1 MRTDYITPE
10 LMYRLLGDM
19 TEQNRLVLRFCLE
32 TGLRVS
38 DVVEM
43 PYTALHGTTVH
54 YIAKK
59 TKKNGTCKISHEL
72 FKDLLRQTDG
82 TWLFPSYKSST
93 GHLTR
98 QSVWKALKKA
108 SKRADISRN
117 VAPHSA
123 RKIFAVQD
131 MKKNGFAQ
139 VQKDLQHSRF
149 DTTLLYCLSD
159 TSFLDNAD
167 KMNKRIDGLYD
178 ALQIIEQRLV
188 KLCEHLC
195 MERT

>member
-43 PYTALHGTTVH
+43 PLTALHGTTVH
-54 YIAKK
+54 YTAKK
-59 TKKNGTCKISHEL
+59 TKKEGKCTISTEL
-72 FKDLLRQTDG
+72 FNDIMRHTDG
-82 TWLFPSYKSST
+82 TWVFPSDKSKT

-98 QSVWKALKKA
+98 QSVWKALKLA
-108 SKRADISRN
+108 SRRADIARN

-131 MKKNGFAQ
+131 MRKNGFAQ
-139 VQKDLQHSRF
+139 AQKDLQHSRF

-167 KMNKRIDGLYD
+167 KMNKRIDGLYEILD
-178 ALQIIEQRLV
+178 NIQDMV
-188 KLCEHLC
+188 
-195 MERT
+195 ERIADQLNIL

>member
-43 PYTALHGTTVH
+43 PYKALQGTTVH

-59 TKKNGTCKISHEL
+59 TGKEGTTHISSEL
-72 FKDLLRQTDG
+72 FNDLLRCTDG
-82 TWLFPSYKSST
+82 KWLFPSHISKT

-98 QSVWKALKKA
+98 QSVWKALKRA
-108 SKRADISRN
+108 SKNADIARN

-131 MKKNGFAQ
+131 MRKNGFAEA
-139 VQKDLQHSRF
+139 QKHLQHSRF

-167 KMNKRIDGLYD
+167 KMNKRIDGLYE
-178 ALQIIEQRLV
+178 ALAVIEQKLQ

-195 MERT
+195 MSES